1 MKVGSL
7 LIITAL
13 FAACSHQPVN
23 NKADDLQDSVIV
35 SQDNSD
41 ESSEGHIC
49 MSEDGRITIASGMYP
64 DGGTSPDYWSVWI
77 IKDDEGKKHKIKS
90 PVSSCRVQQQMQS

>member
-7 LIITAL
+7 LIIAAL

-23 NKADDLQDSVIV
+23 NKADDLQDSVTV

-41 ESSEGHIC
+41 ESSEGHVC
-49 MSEDGRITIASGMYP
+49 MSEDGRITIESGMYP
-64 DGGTSPDYWSVWI
+64 DGGTSPDYWSVWM
-77 IKDDEGKKHKIKS
+77 KAKS
-90 PVSSCRVQQQMQS
+90 TR